1 MGKSGEVAL
10 LYVPCGSE
18 EEARNIAATLVQEGL
33 IACGNIVVSRSLYT
47 WQDRLVDETEH
58 ILLCKTTQAAALSA
72 RSRIEQLHSYDIPC
86 IISVDPASVN
96 AAYARWVSEQVTAL
110 NARAVSATTNEVDS

>member
-1 MGKSGEVAL
+1 MGKPGEVAL

-18 EEARNIAATLVQEGL
+18 EEARNIASTLVQEGV

-58 ILLCKTTQAAALSA
+58 ILLCKTTRAAVVSA
-72 RSRIEQLHSYDIPC
+72 RRRIEQLHSYDIPC
-86 IISVDPASVN
+86 IISVEPASVN
-96 AAYARWVSEQVTAL
+96 AAYARWVSEQVTVIDSRQVGA
-110 NARAVSATTNEVDS
+110 TNEVGT